1 MTKVELMNKFTR
13 AYHRVGFK
21 LKKHSPELLIVGGVT
36 GLVGAAV
43 MACKATTELEAVLEN
58 AKNRI
63 DAVNEAMDH
72 PETLPEGCTV
82 DDRDKLV
89 KAAYIKTG
97 FELIKLYGPAVT
109 VGAVSI
115 AAIFTGGNILRKRN
129 LALAAAYATVDGTFK
144 DYRGRLIERFGKELD
159 RELLYDVKTQEV
171 EETVTNED
179 GSETTVTKT
188 VNVVDPKTKSGYARC
203 FDETCSGWTRD
214 AEYNLMFLVQ
224 QQNYANEKLQ
234 SRGYLFLNEVY
245 DMLGMQASRA
255 GQSVGWVYDKDN
267 KIGDNYVDFGIHDLH
282 DENKRLFVNGYEKSI
297 WLDFNVD
304 GDILSLMP

>member
-1 MTKVELMNKFTR
+1 MTKVELMNKVTR
-13 AYHRVGFK
+13 ACHRVGFK
-21 LKKHSPELLIVGGVT
+21 LKKHSPELLIAGGVT

-43 MACKATTELEAVLEN
+43 MACAATTKLDAILEN
-58 AKNRI
+58 AKNKI
-63 DAVNEAMDH
+63 NTVNEAMEN
-72 PETLPEGCTV
+72 PETLPEDCTV
-82 DDRDKLV
+82 EDCKKSVKILYAQTGLELV
-89 KAAYIKTG
+89 
-97 FELIKLYGPAVT
+97 KLYGPAAT

-115 AAIFTGGNILRKRN
+115 AAIFAGGNILHKRN

-144 DYRGRLIERFGKELD
+144 DYRGRLVERFGKELD

-171 EETVTNED
+171 EEKVTNED
-179 GSETTVTKT
+179 GSESTVTKT
-188 VNVVDPKTKSGYARC
+188 INVVDPKTKSGYARC

-304 GDILSLMP
+304 GNILDLMP